1 MPKETKERSS
11 MVVVMWR
18 IDRVKWIWRLLWG
31 LLLCSGVSGVLLLWM
46 NRERERMKRSQ
57 VLALYVKRSSVMEV
71 VL

>member
-1 MPKETKERSS
+1 ME
-11 MVVVMWR
+11 VVM
-18 IDRVKWIWRLLWG
+18 G
-31 LLLCSGVSGVLLLWM
+31 SPSCSGVSGVLLLWM